1 MKGVRIEKKEFR
13 TVRRISITAGIV
25 LSLLPLLFL
34 MMVPIHAYASAD
46 YESSDKIEYQSC
58 QKTAVV
64 SEKKSKRVGENT
76 EKVKGVTSTQTIE
89 KTNTKKNYQQDSIP
103 LPYGIQGTMQKACN
117 QYGIPYSL
125 ALAVCQTES
134 AFQPDAQNGT
144 STGYMQIKRMNFDR
158 LSNITGYNPELPDGN
173 IVCGICFLAEKVNGY
188 KSIPLGLMAY
198 NCGDYGASKLW
209 KQGIYET
216 VYTRTVM
223 ARKNAWEA
231 VLNEENQQQ

>member
-1 MKGVRIEKKEFR
+1 MKDIRIEKKGFR
-13 TVRRISITAGIV
+13 VARRISITAGIV

-34 MMVPIHAYASAD
+34 MMVPIYAYASAD
-46 YESSDKIEYQSC
+46 YESSNKIEYQSF

-64 SEKKSKRVGENT
+64 LEKKSKRVGENT
-76 EKVKGVTSTQTIE
+76 EKVKKVMSAQVA
-89 KTNTKKNYQQDSIP
+89 KTTDTKKNCQDYQDSIP
-103 LPYGIQGTMQKACN
+103 LPYGLQGTMQKACN

-231 VLNEENQQQ
+231 VLNEENQ